1 MEIAV
6 TIGLVLGISFII
18 IFLINEVSKMSK
30 QGRGDPDNQ

>member
-6 TIGLVLGISFII
+6 TVGLVLGIGFII
-18 IFLINEVSKMSK
+18 CFLLNEVSKMSK